1 MSGPVPEWLLTA
13 FAAVTVFTVML
24 GIGLGIAPGELRA
37 VWRRPG
43 PMLRGLF
50 SVLIAVPALALA
62 VSRGFDFPRWVQIG
76 IVLMA
81 IAPGAPVALRRS
93 LAAGGHHAFAPSLQ
107 ICVALLAVASM
118 PLSIAVLNHVY
129 AGQASIH
136 PWDVAR
142 QVCVAQLLPLGLGIV
157 LRGAAP
163 RIADRLEPVF
173 ARLGTAL
180 LVALA
185 ILAVIAVWAVVVRTG
200 LEILGAI
207 ALITCAALA
216 VGHGLGGPEPGTR
229 TAVAIV
235 SAARNPGLALLVA
248 AANSAPP
255 QVKAIVLAYLLVSAF
270 TILPYMLWRR
280 RHALKGGGRGQ
291 TPA

>member
-24 GIGLGIAPGELRA
+24 GIGLGVAPGELRA
-37 VWRRPG
+37 VWLRRG

-50 SVLIAVPALALA
+50 AVLIAVPALALA
-62 VSRGFDFPRWVQIG
+62 VSRGLDFPRWVQIG

-93 LAAGGHHAFAPSLQ
+93 LAAGGHRAFAPSLQ
-107 ICVALLAVASM
+107 IGVALLAVVSM

-142 QVCVAQLLPLGLGIV
+142 QVGVAQLLPLGLGIA

-163 RIADRLEPVF
+163 RIADRLEAVF
-173 ARLGTAL
+173 TRLGTAL
-180 LVALA
+180 LIALA
-185 ILAVIAVWAVVVRTG
+185 ILALIAVWAVVVHTG

-207 ALITCAALA
+207 ALLTCAALA
-216 VGHGLGGPEPGTR
+216 VGHGLGGPESGTR
-229 TAVAIV
+229 TAVAIT

-255 QVKAIVLAYLLVSAF
+255 QVKAIVLTYLLVSAF

-280 RHALKGGGRGQ
+280 RRALRGSSGSVD
-291 TPA
+291 